1 MNNID
6 LQYKNITAVL
16 TKELAVYETI
26 IDLFRQKQDCILKG
40 NIDNLKSIVEE
51 IQSSSAL
58 AKKYQTE
65 RDTITKL
72 ILDEMNDNSTH
83 TMKSLMKVFDSKRST
98 ELEML
103 HYKLKSS
110 AMRVTELGRE
120 NDYLLSA
127 SVEHIKNL
135 VSLFIDR
142 KDSTSINYNNDG
154 LLRESKLEHKV
165 LDIQV

>member
-72 ILDEMNDNSTH
+72 ILDEMNDNSTY
-83 TMKSLMKVFDSKRST
+83 TMKSLIKVFDSKRSN
-98 ELEML
+98 ELEIL
-103 HYKLKSS
+103 YYKLKSS

-154 LLRESKLEHKV
+154 LLSESKLEHKV

>member
-6 LQYKNITAVL
+6 IQYKNITVVL
-16 TKELAVYETI
+16 SKELAVYETI
-26 IDLFRQKQDCILKG
+26 IDLFRQKQECILIG

-51 IQSSSAL
+51 IQASSTL

-65 RDTITKL
+65 RDAITKL
-72 ILDEMNDNSTH
+72 ILNEVKDNTPH
-83 TMKSLMKVFDSKRST
+83 TMKSLMKVFDSKRSA

-103 HYKLKSS
+103 YYRLKSS

-135 VSLFIDR
+135 VSLFIDK

-154 LLRESKLEHKV
+154 LLKESKLEHKV

>member
-6 LQYKNITAVL
+6 LHYKNITAVL

-65 RDTITKL
+65 RDAITKL

-83 TMKSLMKVFDSKRST
+83 TMKSLIKVFDSKRSN

-103 HYKLKSS
+103 YYKLKSS

>member
-65 RDTITKL
+65 RDAITKL
-72 ILDEMNDNSTH
+72 ILNEMNDNSTH
-83 TMKSLMKVFDSKRST
+83 TMKSLIKVFDSKRSN

-103 HYKLKSS
+103 YYKLKSS

>member
-65 RDTITKL
+65 RDAITKL
-72 ILDEMNDNSTH
+72 ILNEMNDNSTH
-83 TMKSLMKVFDSKRST
+83 TMKSLMK
-98 ELEML
+98 
-103 HYKLKSS
+103 SS
-110 AMRVTELGRE
+110 PA
-120 NDYLLSA
+120 
-127 SVEHIKNL
+127 HW
-135 VSLFIDR
+135 
-142 KDSTSINYNNDG
+142 
-154 LLRESKLEHKV
+154 
-165 LDIQV
+165 

>member
-72 ILDEMNDNSTH
+72 ILDEMNDNSTY
-83 TMKSLMKVFDSKRST
+83 TMKSLIKVFDSKRSN

-103 HYKLKSS
+103 YYKLKSS

-154 LLRESKLEHKV
+154 LLSESKLEHKV

>member
-1 MNNID
+1 MIILANNFVNS
-6 LQYKNITAVL
+6 QYCK
-16 TKELAVYETI
+16 
-26 IDLFRQKQDCILKG
+26 ILWF
-40 NIDNLKSIVEE
+40 
-51 IQSSSAL
+51 QCT
-58 AKKYQTE
+58 KKYQNE
-65 RDTITKL
+65 RDAITKL
-72 ILDEMNDNSTH
+72 ILNEVKDNAPH

>member
-6 LQYKNITAVL
+6 LQYNNLLAL
-16 TKELAVYETI
+16 LEKELIQYETI
-26 IDLFRQKQDCILKG
+26 IDLFSLKQQAILSGNIEELKG
-40 NIDNLKSIVEE
+40 IVEN
-51 IQSSSAL
+51 IQSNSTSAKNL
-58 AKKYQTE
+58 QEE
-65 RDTITKL
+65 RD
-72 ILDEMNDNSTH
+72 ILTRLLLGEFNYNGPV
-83 TMKSLMKVFDSKRST
+83 TMKSLMSVIDPARSSN
-98 ELEML
+98 LEMIY
-103 HYKLKSS
+103 YKLKSA

-142 KDSTSINYNNDG
+142 KESTSINYNNDG
-154 LLRESKLEHKV
+154 MINESKLEHKV

>member
-65 RDTITKL
+65 RDAITKL

-83 TMKSLMKVFDSKRST
+83 TMKSLIKVFDSKRSN

-103 HYKLKSS
+103 YYKLKSS

>member
-65 RDTITKL
+65 RDAITKL
-72 ILDEMNDNSTH
+72 ILNEMNDNSTH
-83 TMKSLMKVFDSKRST
+83 TMKSLIKVFDSKRSN

-103 HYKLKSS
+103 YYKLKSS

-154 LLRESKLEHKV
+154 LLSESKLEHKV

>member
-83 TMKSLMKVFDSKRST
+83 TMKSLIKVFDSKRST

>member
-16 TKELAVYETI
+16 SKELAVYETI

-51 IQSSSAL
+51 IQSSSTL

-65 RDTITKL
+65 RDAITKL
-72 ILDEMNDNSTH
+72 ILNEMKDNGPH
-83 TMKSLMKVFDSKRST
+83 TMKSLMKVYDSKRST

-103 HYKLKSS
+103 YYKLKSS
-110 AMRVTELGRE
+110 AIRVTELGRE

-154 LLRESKLEHKV
+154 LLKESKLEHKV

>member
-6 LQYKNITAVL
+6 LQYNNLLAL
-16 TKELAVYETI
+16 LEKELIQYETI
-26 IDLFRQKQDCILKG
+26 IDLFNLKQQAILSGNIEDLKG
-40 NIDNLKSIVEE
+40 IVEN
-51 IQSSSAL
+51 IQSNSTSAKNL
-58 AKKYQTE
+58 QEE
-65 RDTITKL
+65 RD
-72 ILDEMNDNSTH
+72 ILTRLLLGEFNYNGSI
-83 TMKSLMKVFDSKRST
+83 TMKSLMNVLDPARSSN
-98 ELEML
+98 LEMIY
-103 HYKLKSS
+103 YKLKSA

-142 KDSTSINYNNDG
+142 KESTSINYNNDG
-154 LLRESKLEHKV
+154 MINESKLEHKV

>member
-58 AKKYQTE
+58 AKKYQTL
-65 RDTITKL
+65 TYLAFQIYQH
-72 ILDEMNDNSTH
+72 I
-83 TMKSLMKVFDSKRST
+83 SLV
-98 ELEML
+98 
-103 HYKLKSS
+103 Y
-110 AMRVTELGRE
+110 
-120 NDYLLSA
+120 
-127 SVEHIKNL
+127 
-135 VSLFIDR
+135 
-142 KDSTSINYNNDG
+142 
-154 LLRESKLEHKV
+154 
-165 LDIQV
+165 

>member
-65 RDTITKL
+65 RDAITKL

-83 TMKSLMKVFDSKRST
+83 TMKSLIKVFESKRSN

-103 HYKLKSS
+103 YYKLKSS

-154 LLRESKLEHKV
+154 LLSESKLEHKV

>member
-6 LQYKNITAVL
+6 IQYKNITAVL
-16 TKELAVYETI
+16 LKELAVYETI
-26 IDLFRQKQDCILKG
+26 IDLFRQKQECILIG

-51 IQSSSAL
+51 VQASSTL

-65 RDTITKL
+65 RYTITKL
-72 ILDEMNDNSTH
+72 ILDEMNNNGPH
-83 TMKSLMKVFDSKRST
+83 TMKTLMKAFDPKRSS
-98 ELEML
+98 ELEMI

-135 VSLFIDR
+135 VSLFIDK

>member
-1 MNNID
+1 
-6 LQYKNITAVL
+6 
-16 TKELAVYETI
+16 
-26 IDLFRQKQDCILKG
+26 
-40 NIDNLKSIVEE
+40 
-51 IQSSSAL
+51 
-58 AKKYQTE
+58 
-65 RDTITKL
+65 
-72 ILDEMNDNSTH
+72 
-83 TMKSLMKVFDSKRST
+83 MKTLMKAFDPKRSS

-135 VSLFIDR
+135 VSLFIDK

>member
-6 LQYKNITAVL
+6 LKYKNITAVL

-65 RDTITKL
+65 RDAITKL
-72 ILDEMNDNSTH
+72 ILNEMNDNSTH
-83 TMKSLMKVFDSKRST
+83 TMKSLIKVFDSKRSN

-103 HYKLKSS
+103 YYKLKSS

-154 LLRESKLEHKV
+154 LLSESKLEHKV

>member
-65 RDTITKL
+65 RDAITKL

-83 TMKSLMKVFDSKRST
+83 TMKSLIKVFDSKRSN

-103 HYKLKSS
+103 YYKLKSS

-154 LLRESKLEHKV
+154 LLSESKLEHKV